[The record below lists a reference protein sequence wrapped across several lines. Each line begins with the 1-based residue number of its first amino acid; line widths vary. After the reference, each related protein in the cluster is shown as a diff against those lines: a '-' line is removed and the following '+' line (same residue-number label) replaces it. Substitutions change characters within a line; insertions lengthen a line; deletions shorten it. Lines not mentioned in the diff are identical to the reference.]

1 MESFITWKSLDIQ
14 SIIKSIKLGL
24 LDLTNKNTEDSVKF
38 QFQKI
43 VNSFFFSLSF
53 FYLFFIFLLIKISK
67 NKPSSLLPLHTIPL
81 SFLV

>member
-24 LDLTNKNTEDSVKF
+24 LDLTNENTEDPVKF

-43 VNSFFFSLSF
+43 VN
-53 FYLFFIFLLIKISK
+53 
-67 NKPSSLLPLHTIPL
+67 N
-81 SFLV
+81 FLV

>member
-53 FYLFFIFLLIKISK
+53 FFFIFLLIKISK